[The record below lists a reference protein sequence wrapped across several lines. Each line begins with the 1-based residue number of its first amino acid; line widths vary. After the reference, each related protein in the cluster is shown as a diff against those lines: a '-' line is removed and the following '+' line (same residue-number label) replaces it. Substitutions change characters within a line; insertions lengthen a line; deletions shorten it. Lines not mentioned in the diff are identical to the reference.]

1 MVSLFLFLFLWFKR
15 TWEHGFEWLR
25 ETQYHYLET
34 NERRLSRTYVAWS
47 GSIYRMQ
54 RLSTKK
60 KTTRG
65 MHQVHKWTRSIIM
78 VGHVARNPGNKGM
91 HAKGS
96 QFVSCPVLIHKSR
109 SKRMILDQISSSG
122 QADGPRKHA
131 RCDFPSKYSA
141 WEERRNSSSSQA
153 DGPHKQAT
161 CPFPSK

>member
-1 MVSLFLFLFLWFKR
+1 MYYSSIKYTLVFPFLFLFLWFKR
-15 TWEHGFEWLR
+15 SWEHGFEWLR

-65 MHQVHKWTRSIIM
+65 MYQVHKWTRSIIM

-96 QFVSCPVLIHKSR
+96 KFVSCPVLIHKSR
-109 SKRMILDQISSSG
+109 SKRDDSWSDFKFRSSRWAP
-122 QADGPRKHA
+122 QTRQMWLPL
-131 RCDFPSKYSA
+131 
-141 WEERRNSSSSQA
+141 
-153 DGPHKQAT
+153 
-161 CPFPSK
+161 